1 MGSPLS
7 PILADIVM
15 DDLETN
21 CLRNLNFTIHTY
33 YRYVDDIFLI
43 IPMTKIIGLLTT
55 FNSYHPRLKFTYEV
69 ENNNSLSF
77 LDVLLVRSDNML
89 ISNWYRKST
98 FSGRYINFYS
108 NHPPQY
114 KLNTITNLVDHAI
127 LLSDAQFHKDN
138 IRIVKDI
145 LGNNGYPKH
154 IINKRIND
162 RCKNIAFN
170 KEKSM
175 SKEDNKGYTLMV
187 PFVDKASHD
196 LKRILKNL
204 IDVRFTIPKKL
215 NCLIKKGKDQLNKA
229 QVTEVVY
236 KLNCKNCDKVYI
248 GQTKRHL
255 GTRVKEHLNNIKST
269 SNNYSVVSNH
279 RLLFNHDFQWDKP
292 NILHKERNRNKRE
305 IAEMFLIKKH
315 DNNINLQK
323 DTENLNSIYN
333 KLLTL

>member
-15 DDLETN
+15 DDLETE

-43 IPMTKIIGLLTT
+43 IPVTKLDLLLTT
-55 FNSYHPRLKFTYEV
+55 FNNYHTKLKFTYEV

-77 LDVLLVRSDNML
+77 LDVLIVKNDNKL

-108 NHPPQY
+108 NHPAQY
-114 KLNTITNLVDHAI
+114 KLNTIINLVDHAI
-127 LLSDAQFHKDN
+127 LLSDAQFHNDN
-138 IRIVKDI
+138 IMIVKDI
-145 LGNNGYPKH
+145 LENNGYPKH
-154 IINKRIND
+154 IINKQIND

-170 KEKSM
+170 KEKSRG
-175 SKEDNKGYTLMV
+175 KDDNKGYTLLV
-187 PFVDKASHD
+187 PFVDKASQD
-196 LKRILKNL
+196 IKRILKNL

-292 NILHKERNRNKRE
+292 KILHKERNRKKRE